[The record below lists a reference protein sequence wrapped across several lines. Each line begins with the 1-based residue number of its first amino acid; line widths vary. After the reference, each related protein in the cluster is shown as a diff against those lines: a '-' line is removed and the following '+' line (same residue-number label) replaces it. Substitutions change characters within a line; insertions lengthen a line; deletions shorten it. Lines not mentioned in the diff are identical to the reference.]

1 MSKLVQPVGG
11 VVDSTPASHPGP
23 VTLAGRFGAV
33 VRLDAARAAAPLW
46 RVFGGYDEIWTYI
59 SGHGPFADEKAFA
72 AWLEGREA
80 QSDPYYYTV
89 HDLHGRALGLVALM
103 HIRPAMRIVEIGSI
117 VYSSELQRTPLGTE
131 AQYLLAH
138 YAFETLGYRRYEWK
152 CDSLNAASR
161 RAALRYGFVF
171 EGIFREHMI
180 TKGHSR
186 DTAYFSMLD
195 GEWPD
200 RKRNFERW
208 LQGDNFD
215 RNVRQKIS
223 LTALNGAAA
232 EPAVGV
238 ADKSASAAVRAMATS
253 EPHAVTGQRIGL
265 PVDSTPAPRPGPVT
279 LKGCYGRLEKLRPDH
294 WPDLWGAFAG
304 HDHVWTYIST
314 DGPFSDASDFSGF
327 IAQRAAAEDPY
338 AYAIVDMRDRAVG
351 YVTLLRINPQM
362 RVIEV
367 GHVLYSPRLQRTPLG
382 TETQYLLARYVFE
395 TLGYRRYEWKCN
407 ALNAPS
413 RRAALRYGF
422 VYEGTFRQHMIAKG
436 RNRDDAWF
444 SMLDGEWPARKRNFE
459 RWLAPGNFGEEGVQ
473 KISLATLNAAAE

>member
-294 WPDLWGAFAG
+294 WPDLWDAFAG

-314 DGPFSDASDFSGF
+314 DGPFSDASDFAGF